1 VLLRRLSLIVC
12 IVCILAVP
20 RAWAADPAVE
30 HAQPAAE
37 TEHAAKDAHGGE
49 HAHVPEVG
57 HGNPGEQLTDPS
69 EVRTDLAI
77 YTFCVFVLLLAV
89 LWKFAWG
96 PIAAGLDRREK
107 SIADNIAAA
116 EEAAAEAKR
125 LTSQYEAKLAGAA
138 DEIRQL
144 LDEARRDA
152 EHARQTIVEEART
165 EAGKER
171 ERTLREIESA
181 KQGALKELGD
191 RSADLAVS
199 LAGRILQTRLNPAD
213 HAKLVRDAIQQFSD
227 TGGSPN

>member
-1 VLLRRLSLIVC
+1 M
-12 IVCILAVP
+12 
-20 RAWAADPAVE
+20 
-30 HAQPAAE
+30 
-37 TEHAAKDAHGGE
+37 G
-49 HAHVPEVG
+49 
-57 HGNPGEQLTDPS
+57 DPS

-77 YTFCVFVLLLAV
+77 YTFCVFLVLLAV